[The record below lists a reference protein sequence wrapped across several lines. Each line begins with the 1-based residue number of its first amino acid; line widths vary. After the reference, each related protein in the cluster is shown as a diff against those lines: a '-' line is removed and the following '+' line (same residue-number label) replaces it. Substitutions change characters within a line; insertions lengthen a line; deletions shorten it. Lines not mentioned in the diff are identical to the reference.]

1 MRELWIY
8 HTIALTLS
16 IILDRIVGDPYSLPH
31 PIRWI
36 GSYIAFLERKMVKK
50 TFGAGLLLAI
60 TVMVTSIT
68 VTGVLM
74 FASYKFHPVAGI
86 IIETILSCYFLA
98 AKNLCDESMKVYGS
112 LKASDLAGARKNL
125 SMIVGRDTANLD
137 EEKIAKAAVETV
149 AENTSDGVIAPL
161 LYMIAG
167 GPILGAMYKS
177 INTMDSMLGYHN
189 EKYEYFGKAAARID
203 DAANFLP
210 SRISALYMITAA
222 GILQLFT
229 KAYDAKQGAGI
240 WKRDRLAHKSP
251 NSAQTESVSAGVL
264 GLALGG
270 SSTYGGKVVEKPV
283 IGDEIKKTDAED
295 IRKVNRLMFATE
307 DVAAVLFII
316 ISIFIIYI
324 TGGWTVK

>member
-36 GSYIAFLERKMVKK
+36 GSYIAFLEKKLVKK
-50 TFGAGLLLAI
+50 TFGSGLLLAI
-60 TVMVTSIT
+60 TVMLTSIT
-68 VTGVLM
+68 ITGALM
-74 FASYKFHPVAGI
+74 FVSYKVHPIVGI
-86 IIETILSCYFLA
+86 IMEMILSCYFLA
-98 AKNLCDESMKVYGS
+98 AKNLCDESMKVYKS
-112 LKASDLAGARKNL
+112 LKASDLVGARKNL
-125 SMIVGRDTANLD
+125 SMIVGRDTENLD
-137 EEKIAKAAVETV
+137 EEKVAKAAVETV

-167 GPILGAMYKS
+167 GPILGVLYKS

-203 DAANFLP
+203 DVANFLP
-210 SRISALYMITAA
+210 SRLSAFFMITAA
-222 GILQLFT
+222 GILQIFN
-229 KAYDAKQGAGI
+229 KSYDMKRAFRI

-251 NSAQTESVSAGVL
+251 NSAQTESVSAGAL
-264 GLALGG
+264 GLSLGG
-270 SSTYGGKVVEKPV
+270 SSTYGGKEVKKPV
-283 IGDEIKKTDAED
+283 IGDEIKLTDAED

-307 DVAAVLFII
+307 DVAVILFII
-316 ISIFIIYI
+316 LSIIII
-324 TGGWTVK
+324 FVTGD

>member
-8 HTIALTLS
+8 HTIALTFS
-16 IILDRIVGDPYSLPH
+16 IILDRVVGDPYSLPH

-36 GSYIAFLERKMVKK
+36 GNYIALLEKKMVKK
-50 TFGAGLLLAI
+50 TFGSGLLLAMI
-60 TVMVTSIT
+60 VMLTSVV
-68 VTGVLM
+68 VTGAFM
-74 FASYKFHPVAGI
+74 FVSYKVHPVVGI
-86 IIETILSCYFLA
+86 TFETILSCYFLA
-98 AKNLCDESMKVYGS
+98 AKSLYDESMKVYKS
-112 LKASDLAGARKNL
+112 LKDYDLVGARKNL

-137 EEKIAKAAVETV
+137 EEKVAKAAVETV

-161 LYMIAG
+161 LYMVVG
-167 GPILGAMYKS
+167 GPILGALYKS
-177 INTMDSMLGYHN
+177 INTMDSMIGYHN
-189 EKYEYFGKAAARID
+189 EKYEYFGKAAAKID

-210 SRISALYMITAA
+210 SRISALFMIVAA
-222 GILQLFT
+222 GVLKMFT
-229 KAYDAKQGAGI
+229 KSYDSGQAFKI

-251 NSAQTESVSAGVL
+251 NSAQTESVAAGAL

-307 DVAAVLFII
+307 DVAVFLFYIFSMII
-316 ISIFIIYI
+316 IWV
-324 TGGWTVK
+324 TGVTFK

>member
-1 MRELWIY
+1 MRELWIH

-16 IILDRIVGDPYSLPH
+16 VILDRVVGDPYSLPH

-36 GSYIAFLERKMVKK
+36 GSYISFLEKK
-50 TFGAGLLLAI
+50 LGKRTFGTGLFLAI
-60 TVMVTSIT
+60 TVMLTTVIIT
-68 VTGVLM
+68 AALM
-74 FASYKFHPVAGI
+74 VVSYKLHPVIGI
-86 IIETILSCYFLA
+86 IMEMILSCYFLA
-98 AKNLCDESMKVYGS
+98 AKNLFDESMKVYGS
-112 LKASDLAGARKNL
+112 LKNYNLVEARKNL

-137 EEKIAKAAVETV
+137 EEKVAKAAVETV

-161 LYMIAG
+161 LYMIVG
-167 GPILGAMYKS
+167 GPVLGALYKS

-210 SRISALYMITAA
+210 SRISALYMIIAA

-229 KAYDAKQGAGI
+229 KAYDAKNAFRI

-251 NSAQTESVSAGVL
+251 NSAQTESVSAGAL

-283 IGDEIKKTDAED
+283 IGDELKKTDAED

-307 DVAAVLFII
+307 DVAVFLFYILSMII
-316 ISIFIIYI
+316 ILV
-324 TGGWTVK
+324 TGD

>member
-36 GSYIAFLERKMVKK
+36 GSYIAFLERKLVKK
-50 TFGAGLLLAI
+50 TFGSGLLLSFI
-60 TVMVTSIT
+60 VMLTSIS
-68 VTGVLM
+68 VTGAVM
-74 FASYKFHPVAGI
+74 FISYKVHPIAGI

-98 AKNLCDESMKVYGS
+98 AKNLYDESMKVYKS
-112 LKASDLAGARKNL
+112 LKSSDIEGARKNL
-125 SMIVGRDTANLD
+125 SMIVGRDTEKLD
-137 EEKIAKAAVETV
+137 EERIAKAAVETV

-167 GPILGAMYKS
+167 GPILGALYKS

-189 EKYEYFGKAAARID
+189 EKYEYFGKTSARID
-203 DAANFLP
+203 DAANFIP
-210 SRISALYMITAA
+210 SRISAFYMIVAS
-222 GILQLFT
+222 GVLQLFT
-229 KAYDAKQGAGI
+229 KAYDMKQAFRI

-251 NSAQTESVSAGVL
+251 NSAQTESVSAGAL

-307 DVAAVLFII
+307 DVAVILFII
-316 ISIFIIYI
+316 LSMAIIFM
-324 TGGWTVK
+324 TR

>member
-16 IILDRIVGDPYSLPH
+16 VILDRVVGDPYSLPH

-36 GSYIAFLERKMVKK
+36 GNYIAFLERKMVKK
-50 TFGAGLLLAI
+50 TFGSGLLLAV
-60 TVMVTSIT
+60 TVMLTSVT
-68 VTGVLM
+68 VTGTMM
-74 FASYKFHPVAGI
+74 FVSYKVHPVVGI
-86 IIETILSCYFLA
+86 TMEMILSCYFLA
-98 AKNLCDESMKVYGS
+98 AKNLYDESMKVYKS
-112 LKASDLAGARKNL
+112 LKDYNLVEARKNL
-125 SMIVGRDTANLD
+125 SMIVGRDTENLS
-137 EEKIAKAAVETV
+137 EEKVAKAAVETV

-161 LYMIAG
+161 IFMIAG
-167 GPILGAMYKS
+167 GPILGALYKS

-203 DAANFLP
+203 DVANFIP
-210 SRISALYMITAA
+210 SRMSAFFMMAA
-222 GILQLFT
+222 SGILQLFT
-229 KAYDAKQGAGI
+229 KSYSIKQAFRI

-251 NSAQTESVSAGVL
+251 NSAQTESVSAGAL

-295 IRKVNRLMFATE
+295 IRKVNLLMFATE
-307 DVAAVLFII
+307 DVAVCLFYIFSMII
-316 ISIFIIYI
+316 IFV
-324 TGGWTVK
+324 TGD

>member
-36 GSYIAFLERKMVKK
+36 GSYIAFLERKLVKK
-50 TFGAGLLLAI
+50 TFGSGLLLSIIVILTSVSVTAA
-60 TVMVTSIT
+60 VMFI
-68 VTGVLM
+68 
-74 FASYKFHPVAGI
+74 SYKIHPIAGI

-98 AKNLCDESMKVYGS
+98 AKNLYDESMKVYKS
-112 LKASDLAGARKNL
+112 LKSSDIEDARKNL
-125 SMIVGRDTANLD
+125 SMIVGRDTENLD
-137 EEKIAKAAVETV
+137 EERIAKAAVETV

-167 GPILGAMYKS
+167 GPILGVLYKS

-189 EKYEYFGKAAARID
+189 EKYEYFGKASARID
-203 DAANFLP
+203 DAANFIP
-210 SRISALYMITAA
+210 SRISAFYMIIAT
-222 GILQLFT
+222 GVLQLFT
-229 KAYDAKQGAGI
+229 KAYDAKRAFRI

-251 NSAQTESVSAGVL
+251 NSAETESVSAGAL
-264 GLALGG
+264 GLSLGG

-283 IGDEIKKTDAED
+283 IGDEIKRTDAED
-295 IRKVNRLMFATE
+295 IRKVNRLMFTTE
-307 DVAAVLFII
+307 DVAAILFII
-316 ISIFIIYI
+316 LSMIII
-324 TGGWTVK
+324 LMT